1 MKQTLINCLKAS
13 GKLLIKNMGLDLNL
27 SIKESQSSIVTSAD
41 YRSDDLIIDTLR
53 KRYPSHNIISE
64 ESGFID
70 CGSEFT
76 WVIDPLDGTSNFAS
90 ALPWFGVL
98 ITLFKKES
106 PLMGGA
112 FLPVSDTL
120 YFAEKGKGLTRN
132 GKNIVMKKQYELKN
146 ALFAFSV
153 DYTDDEELFRKCID
167 IYKNVV
173 KTSRSIRSTNSL
185 VDFLNVAE
193 GKFGGCINLFTKI
206 WDISGLGLMISEA
219 GGVVRNIDGGEL
231 QFKLDSDSA
240 VRNYAVM
247 AGSPAIVDEV
257 EKYILNGKPSVRS

>member
-1 MKQTLINCLKAS
+1 MPFRL
-13 GKLLIKNMGLDLNL
+13 
-27 SIKESQSSIVTSAD
+27 
-41 YRSDDLIIDTLR
+41 
-53 KRYPSHNIISE
+53 
-64 ESGFID
+64 
-70 CGSEFT
+70 
-76 WVIDPLDGTSNFAS
+76 
-90 ALPWFGVL
+90 
-98 ITLFKKES
+98 
-106 PLMGGA
+106 
-112 FLPVSDTL
+112 
-120 YFAEKGKGLTRN
+120 
-132 GKNIVMKKQYELKN
+132 
-146 ALFAFSV
+146 SV